1 MVGAIGRPTMTTD
14 QAERLVGA
22 LERLATAAET
32 LAKNTAPTVR
42 GTKEKPYD
50 MTIADLLDGIDR
62 GIDNVREAMEDRR
75 E

>member
-1 MVGAIGRPTMTTD
+1 MTTD

-32 LAKNTAPTVR
+32 LAKNTAPTVDGTR
-42 GTKEKPYD
+42 GD